1 MRHFTHAAMM
11 LTALFIALASTS
23 AIGGEGLMVTIM
35 NDTTDNIY
43 VTAYDEN
50 VNPAQIVLSRQPIYG
65 SASFPVTI
73 SADAAGKGHLSW
85 TATTVDRD
93 MRRCGRRDRANLN
106 DGDFVHVHADSDCGV

>member
-1 MRHFTHAAMM
+1 MRHFTRPAMM
-11 LTALFIALASTS
+11 LLWSVIGLASTS
-23 AIGGEGLMVTIM
+23 AVGGEGVMVIIS

-50 VNPAQIVLSRQPIYG
+50 VNPAQVVLSRQPIYG

-73 SADAAGKGHLSW
+73 TADAAGRGHLSW

-93 MRRCGRRDRANLN
+93 MRKCGRKDRPNLN
-106 DGDFVHVHADSDCGV
+106 DGDTVHVHADADCGV